1 MKKIVS
7 LLLTSILIF
16 SLVACSDS
24 GVSGKGGKQ
33 TVGVAMPTKSSQ
45 RWIQDGD
52 YMKEYLEDKGYKVDL
67 QYAEDDV
74 DAQVSQI
81 ENMIAK
87 GADILVIASIDGEA
101 LTDVLEK
108 AQDADI
114 PVIAYDRLIMNSPYV
129 DYYATFDNFEVGVL
143 QASYIEE
150 KLGLKDGEGPYN
162 IELFGGSPDDNNAYF
177 FYDGA
182 MSILEPYI
190 EEGQLVVKSGQMG
203 MDKVATLRWD
213 GATAQ
218 QRMDNILSAHYT
230 DDIIH
235 AVLSPFDGISI
246 GVISALKSAG
256 YGSPD
261 KPLPIITGQDADLA
275 SVKSIVAGEQ
285 TQTVFKDTRVLADK
299 AAGMVDAILKG
310 EEVEVNDTETY
321 DNNERVVPSYLC
333 EPVSVDITNYKEALI
348 DSGYYTEDEIGV
360 E

>member
-1 MKKIVS
+1 M
-7 LLLTSILIF
+7 
-16 SLVACSDS
+16 
-24 GVSGKGGKQ
+24 
-33 TVGVAMPTKSSQ
+33 
-45 RWIQDGD
+45 
-52 YMKEYLEDKGYKVDL
+52 
-67 QYAEDDV
+67 
-74 DAQVSQI
+74 
-81 ENMIAK
+81 
-87 GADILVIASIDGEA
+87 

-108 AQDADI
+108 AHDADI

-150 KLGLKDGEGPYN
+150 KLGLKDGEGSYN

-190 EEGQLVVKSGQMG
+190 DEGQLVVKSGQMG
-203 MDKVATLRWD
+203 MDKVGILYWD

-235 AVLSPFDGISI
+235 AVLSPNDSIAI

-256 YGSPD
+256 YGSSD
-261 KPLPIITGQDADLA
+261 KPFPIITGQDADIA
-275 SVKSIVAGEQ
+275 SVKAIVAGEQ
-285 TQTVFKDTRVLADK
+285 SQTVFKDTRVLADR

-321 DNNERVVPSYLC
+321 DNNEKVVPSYLC
-333 EPVSVDITNYKEALI
+333 EPVSVDITNYKE
-348 DSGYYTEDEIGV
+348 GV